1 MLLKNVGNI
10 HVIKEALVMS
20 QRGLGNSDLQSF
32 KMLAGML
39 FGRTAL
45 STFILLIKTS
55 ISPGAFCARN
65 ILSSSTG
72 PKYDRCADKNFSV

>member
-1 MLLKNVGNI
+1 
-10 HVIKEALVMS
+10 MS
-20 QRGLGNSDLQSF
+20 RRGLGNSDLQSF

-45 STFILLIKTS
+45 STFILVIKTS

-72 PKYDRCADKNFSV
+72 LKYDRCADKNFSV